1 MIKYVLRDFAEK
13 NGIDLSTDPVAMQR
27 IKDLAERVKIDL
39 SSREQAP
46 FSVPFVTMTP
56 QGQPLNIDF
65 NFTRALLEEITGGLI
80 DRTVDI
86 LMRVMND
93 ASLDPKKVDEL
104 LLVGGQ
110 NRMPAVQEPLS
121 A

>member
-1 MIKYVLRDFAEK
+1 ATGGDIFLGGLDFDQAMIEYVLRDFAKK

-46 FSVPFVTMTP
+46 FSVPFVTMTA

-65 NFTRALLEEITGGLI
+65 VFTRKLLEELTTPLV
-80 DRTVDI
+80 DRTMEI
-86 LMRVMND
+86 LERVMRD
-93 ASLDPKKVDEL
+93 AEF
-104 LLVGGQ
+104 
-110 NRMPAVQEPLS
+110 
-121 A
+121 